1 MRSFFALLLALS
13 LGLAVVHPTA
23 ETEAAAHD
31 HATEHTMA
39 VGGACDGG
47 DCREHGHPGVC
58 SLLSAGCVT
67 GLPRSLAAVAPAEL
81 SDGFRYWTGRD
92 APWPEAPA
100 GTEPPPP
107 RA

>member
-13 LGLAVVHPTA
+13 LGLSVVHPTA
-23 ETEAAAHD
+23 EAEATPHD
-31 HATEHTMA
+31 HHAEQA
-39 VGGACDGG
+39 LAAGGACDASDCG
-47 DCREHGHPGVC
+47 DREHPGVC
-58 SLLSAGCVT
+58 SILSAGCAT
-67 GLPRSLAAVAPAEL
+67 GLPRSLAAVAPADL

-92 APWPEAPA
+92 ASWAEAPA